1 MDEADLLQT
10 LAEVGV
16 AIAGFTG
23 VVVVLGRRARGDWS
37 PPEIQWLH
45 MLLLSSLC
53 VVFFA
58 LLPVVL
64 ENAGLAPALVW
75 RPSAGF
81 LAVACAGIMVLGW
94 RRFLPHLRAYP
105 KSWRALGYLSSVLHL
120 ASVVGCGLVALGNL
134 SGLVSLVYLFTLLH
148 PVGIGIINF
157 AYLLLSEAA

>member
-1 MDEADLLQT
+1 MREADLLQT

-45 MLLLSSLC
+45 MLLLSSLS

-64 ENAGLAPALVW
+64 ENAGLLPSGVW
-75 RPSAGF
+75 RLSAGF

-94 RRFLPHLRAYP
+94 
-105 KSWRALGYLSSVLHL
+105 
-120 ASVVGCGLVALGNL
+120 
-134 SGLVSLVYLFTLLH
+134 
-148 PVGIGIINF
+148 
-157 AYLLLSEAA
+157 